1 MKIYYLQQEQLV
13 HVDIARAWDFFSS
26 AENLSVITPPELGF
40 KIFTDVRGK
49 DIYEGMIIEYKV
61 SPLFGIPLH
70 WKTEIA
76 KVDKPHSFMDRQLK
90 GPYQLWEH
98 THVFIEKENGTLVK
112 DTVKYSL
119 PFGLF
124 GQLINAV
131 IVRQKLRHIFSYR
144 KEILDQIFKSHG
156 KNTD

>member
-1 MKIYYLQQEQLV
+1 MKTYYIEQEQMV
-13 HVDIARAWDFFSS
+13 HIDLAKAWDFFSS
-26 AENLSVITPPELGF
+26 AENLEVITPPELGF
-40 KIFTDVRGK
+40 KIFTNIHSK
-49 DIYEGMIIEYKV
+49 EIYEGMIIEYKV
-61 SPLFGIPLH
+61 SPLFRIPLY

-98 THVFIEKENGTLVK
+98 THIFIEKQNGILVK
-112 DTVKYSL
+112 DSVKYGL

-124 GQLINAV
+124 GQLIHSLV
-131 IVRQKLRHIFSYR
+131 VRKKLRHIFNYR
-144 KEILDQIFKSHG
+144 KQILNQLFNTNG